1 LSDLAKKG
9 RRPLPCLKYLGTRLR
24 IAKYII
30 NVAIHIMEL
39 RLDTPHPR
47 NHSFSDLAS
56 MLLNPS

>member
-1 LSDLAKKG
+1 
-9 RRPLPCLKYLGTRLR
+9 LPCLEYLGTRLR

>member
-1 LSDLAKKG
+1 LLC
-9 RRPLPCLKYLGTRLR
+9 REYVGTRLR

-30 NVAIHIMEL
+30 NVAIHITEL